1 MTVIFIKIGCIIMIE
16 EGCSLLPFPENRFC
30 QVRIPM
36 CSDEADNS
44 IILKETGIFYQK
56 SIFVIIHPKSIVAIT
71 YVCIKNGKSIYHDYY
86 TDTVGV
92 IVA

>member
-1 MTVIFIKIGCIIMIE
+1 MIE
-16 EGCSLLPFPENRFC
+16 EGCCLLPFPENRFC

-56 SIFVIIHPKSIVAIT
+56 SILVIIHPKSIVAIT
-71 YVCIKNGKSIYHDYY
+71 YVCIRNGQSIYHDYY
-86 TDTVGV
+86 TDSVGV